1 MLRTSEPHRSGGHDL
16 ASEVETVIDEALQAF
31 LERGGAIIV
40 GSVSPDGV
48 PHAQRG
54 WGCSVT
60 GPTTIRLLL
69 DRSDPVLGEHLDA
82 RARLAVTSADVRTLR
97 SVQLKG
103 RVTGVEE
110 PGDEDL
116 CRCDAHNEELFSDI
130 EQTDHFPRVLTA
142 RMVPPSYLVATI
154 EVEELYDQTP
164 GPGAGAQVEAGWT

>member
-1 MLRTSEPHRSGGHDL
+1 M
-16 ASEVETVIDEALQAF
+16 IDEALQAF

-60 GPTTIRLLL
+60 GPTTVRLLL
-69 DRSDPVLGEHLDA
+69 DRSDPVLGEHLAVAA

-103 RVTGVEE
+103 RVTTVEE

-116 CRCDAHNEELFSDI
+116 RRCDAHNEELFSDI
-130 EQTDHFPRVLTA
+130 EQTDYFPRALTA
-142 RMVPPSYLVATI
+142 RMVPPGYLVATI